1 MRILTRYIIF
11 EHIGPFFLG
20 IASIVFLFL
29 LNIVF
34 RDLGRLL
41 GKGLSFWT
49 ILKFFGLNLAWI
61 LALAIP
67 MAVLIATLMAFGRLS
82 SDREIDAMKASGVS
96 IRQLV
101 QPIFI
106 GAILL
111 MITMM
116 VFNNT
121 ILPDF
126 NYQVKKMYF
135 EISKSRPTISL
146 EPNVFYDEILNYTIY
161 VQKVNPKKGALEKIF
176 IRDGSDPQFNK
187 TIVADRGTLLF
198 SKARQRII
206 FTLYDG
212 EIHEVEKQHLE
223 KYRRMKFKKQI
234 ISISL
239 SDGQTHPFRQRG
251 DREKSTRMLL
261 NDIAEEKKKLHER
274 EMYVRRLISQDF
286 RSLFPAESFPEE
298 IKRENNASL
307 IPPSHQGRPTWM
319 LSQLEGEM
327 AVIQAYK
334 RSIASLWVEVHK
346 KYSIPVACLVFVLVG
361 APLGILVRQSG
372 FTVAGWVSIGFFL
385 IYWTFLIG
393 GEQLADRLLVHPAV
407 AMWSPNVI
415 VGVLGIFLYY
425 RTLKESTLLPSWRLT
440 KIQKKRSL

>member
-49 ILKFFGLNLAWI
+49 IVKFFGLNLAWI

-67 MAVLIATLMAFGRLS
+67 MAVLISTLMAFGRLS

-96 IRQLV
+96 IHQLV
-101 QPIFI
+101 RPIFI

-111 MITMM
+111 MIGMM
-116 VFNNT
+116 IFNNT
-121 ILPDF
+121 ILPEF
-126 NYQVKKMYF
+126 NYQVKKLYF
-135 EISKSRPTISL
+135 EISKTRPTISL
-146 EPNVFYDEILNYTIY
+146 EPNVFYDEIPNYTIY
-161 VQKVNPKKGALEKIF
+161 VQKINSKKGKLEKIF
-176 IRDGSDPQFNK
+176 IRDSSDPQFNK
-187 TIVADRGTLLF
+187 TIVADRGTLVF
-198 SKARQRII
+198 SRARQRIV
-206 FTLYDG
+206 FTLYNG

-223 KYRRMKFKKQI
+223 KYRRMKFKKQM

-239 SDGQTHPFRQRG
+239 SDAQSHPFRQRG
-251 DREKSTRMLL
+251 DREKTTRMLL
-261 NDIAEEKKKLHER
+261 DDIAEDKKRLYER
-274 EMYVRRLISQDF
+274 ERYVRQMIAQDLA
-286 RSLFPAESFPEE
+286 SLFPSQYLPEE
-298 IKRENNASL
+298 MRDATRASL
-307 IPPSHQGRPTWM
+307 SSSYQDRPGWM
-319 LSQLEGEM
+319 ISQLEGEM
-327 AVIQAYK
+327 AVIHAYK
-334 RSIASLWVEVHK
+334 RAIASLWVEIHK

-372 FTVAGWVSIGFFL
+372 FTVAGWVSIVFFL

-393 GEQLADRLLVHPAV
+393 GEQLADRLMIHPAV
-407 AMWSPNVI
+407 AMWSPNII
-415 VGVLGIFLYY
+415 VGILGLFLYY
-425 RTLKESTLLPSWRLT
+425 RTLKESTLFPSWRLT
-440 KIQKKRSL
+440 KLQKNKAL

>member
-11 EHIGPFFLG
+11 EHIVPFFLG
-20 IASIVFLFL
+20 IGSIVFLFL

-49 ILKFFGLNLAWI
+49 ILQFFVLNLAWI

-67 MAVLIATLMAFGRLS
+67 MAVLIATLMAFGRLA
-82 SDREIDAMKASGVS
+82 SDREIDAMKASGIS
-96 IRQLV
+96 IHQLV
-101 QPIFI
+101 QPILI

-111 MITMM
+111 MIAMM
-116 VFNNT
+116 IFNNT

-126 NYQVKKMYF
+126 NYKLKKMYF
-135 EISKSRPTISL
+135 EISRTRPTISL
-146 EPNVFYDEILNYTIY
+146 EPNVFYDEIPNYTIY
-161 VQKVNPKKGALEKIF
+161 VQKVRPKKGELEKIF
-176 IRDGSDPQFNK
+176 IRDGSDPRFNK

-198 SKARQRII
+198 SKAHQRIV

-223 KYRRMKFKKQI
+223 KYRRMKFKKQM
-234 ISISL
+234 ISIL
-239 SDGQTHPFRQRG
+239 VSDGQSHPFRQRG

-261 NDIAEEKKKLHER
+261 DDIVANKKRLYER
-274 EMYVRRLISQDF
+274 EMYVRQIISQDF
-286 RSLFPAESFPEE
+286 SSLFPSEYLSETMGRD
-298 IKRENNASL
+298 KNASS
-307 IPPSHQGRPTWM
+307 IPPPHQDRPGWM

-334 RSIASLWVEVHK
+334 RAIASLWVEVHK

-372 FTVAGWVSIGFFL
+372 FTVAGWVSIVFFL

-393 GEQLADRLLVHPAV
+393 GEQLADRLLVNPAL
-407 AMWSPNVI
+407 AMWAPNGI
-415 VGVLGIFLYY
+415 VGILGMFLYY
-425 RTLKESTLLPSWRLT
+425 RTLKEATLFPSWRWT
-440 KIQKKRSL
+440 KSKKNHSL

>member
-49 ILKFFGLNLAWI
+49 IVKFFGLNLAWI

-67 MAVLIATLMAFGRLS
+67 MAVLISTLMAFGRLS

-96 IRQLV
+96 IHQLV
-101 QPIFI
+101 RPIFI

-111 MITMM
+111 MIGMM
-116 VFNNT
+116 IFNNT
-121 ILPDF
+121 ILPEF
-126 NYQVKKMYF
+126 NYQVKKLYF
-135 EISKSRPTISL
+135 EISKTRPTISL
-146 EPNVFYDEILNYTIY
+146 EPNVFYDEIPNYTIY
-161 VQKVNPKKGALEKIF
+161 VQKINSKKGKLEKIF
-176 IRDGSDPQFNK
+176 IRDSSDPQFNK
-187 TIVADRGTLLF
+187 TIVADRGTLVF
-198 SKARQRII
+198 SRARQRIV
-206 FTLYDG
+206 FTLYNG

-223 KYRRMKFKKQI
+223 KYRRMKFKKQM

-239 SDGQTHPFRQRG
+239 SDAQSHPFRQRG
-251 DREKSTRMLL
+251 DREKTTRMLL
-261 NDIAEEKKKLHER
+261 DDIAEDKKRLYER
-274 EMYVRRLISQDF
+274 ERYVRQMIAQDLG
-286 RSLFPAESFPEE
+286 SLFPSQYLPEE
-298 IKRENNASL
+298 MRDATRASL
-307 IPPSHQGRPTWM
+307 SSSYQDRPGWM
-319 LSQLEGEM
+319 ISQLEGEM
-327 AVIQAYK
+327 AVIHAYK
-334 RSIASLWVEVHK
+334 RAIASLWVENHK

-372 FTVAGWVSIGFFL
+372 FTVAGWVSIVFFL

-393 GEQLADRLLVHPAV
+393 GEQLADRLMIHPAV
-407 AMWSPNVI
+407 AMWSPNII
-415 VGVLGIFLYY
+415 VGILGLFLYY
-425 RTLKESTLLPSWRLT
+425 RTLKESTLFPSWRLT
-440 KIQKKRSL
+440 KLQKNKAL

>member
-1 MRILTRYIIF
+1 MCILTRYIIF

-20 IASIVFLFL
+20 ITSIVFLFL

-49 ILKFFGLNLAWI
+49 IVKFFGLNLAWI

-67 MAVLIATLMAFGRLS
+67 MAVLMATLMAFGRLS

-96 IRQLV
+96 IHQLV
-101 QPIFI
+101 RPIFI

-111 MITMM
+111 MIAMM
-116 VFNNT
+116 IFNNT
-121 ILPDF
+121 ILPEF
-126 NYQVKKMYF
+126 NYQVKKLYF
-135 EISKSRPTISL
+135 EISKTRPAISL
-146 EPNVFYDEILNYTIY
+146 EPNVFYDEIPNYTIY
-161 VQKVNPKKGALEKIF
+161 VQKVRSKKGELEKIF
-176 IRDGSDPQFNK
+176 IRDGSDPRFNK

-198 SKARQRII
+198 SKARQRIV

-234 ISISL
+234 ISISV
-239 SDGQTHPFRQRG
+239 SDAQSHPFRQRG

-261 NDIAEEKKKLHER
+261 DDIAEDKKRLHER
-274 EMYVRRLISQDF
+274 EMYVRRMISQDIG
-286 RSLFPAESFPEE
+286 SLFPPEGLPEE
-298 IKRENNASL
+298 MGKNKNASL
-307 IPPSHQGRPTWM
+307 IPPSDLIRPAWM

-372 FTVAGWVSIGFFL
+372 FTVAGWVSIVFFL

-393 GEQLADRLLVHPAV
+393 GEQLADRLLVSPAV

-415 VGVLGIFLYY
+415 VGILGIFLYY
-425 RTLKESTLLPSWRLT
+425 RTLKESTLFPSWRFV
-440 KIQKKRSL
+440 KSQKNRSL